1 MFHPRVFF
9 GRGANRFSRSFA
21 APMGRPS
28 PEVLIYLRVL
38 VMVTV
43 VAEATG
49 REFILDVRHS
59 LSEACL
65 PGTLARLMWTGNL
78 RRRALESNSNVCTH
92 MFNGHGPIDG
102 RGL

>member
-49 REFILDVRHS
+49 REFILLTSDT
-59 LSEACL
+59 LCL
-65 PGTLARLMWTGNL
+65 KHVF
-78 RRRALESNSNVCTH
+78 RALLPDLCGLAIYDGEHSNQTQTSVPTCS
-92 MFNGHGPIDG
+92 MVMDQ
-102 RGL
+102 